1 MNMIHKINYIFNKKQ
16 KVRLVQLTIIII
28 IGAFFELLGVGVI
41 LPFINV
47 VLDPNSVSTTFYLKF
62 FYDLLRFNSVNDF
75 MFFWGIS
82 LIVVYIVK
90 NIYCNDV

>member
-1 MNMIHKINYIFNKKQ
+1 MA
-16 KVRLVQLTIIII
+16 QLTIIII
-28 IGAFFELLGVGVI
+28 IGAFFELLGVGAI

-47 VLDPNSVSTTFYLKF
+47 VLDSNSVSTTFYLKF
-62 FYDLLRFNSVNDF
+62 FYDLLRFNSVNVF
-75 MFFWGIS
+75 MVFLGIC